1 MNNRKMRL
9 ISGIVCTMLIVV
21 MFVSL
26 FYIVKEENHQCTG
39 EDCPVC
45 ACIHQAEQ
53 ILRNLG
59 TGLVVAVCVSFTVT
73 GGMPVVSGY
82 CSTVRCSS
90 LVAQK
95 VRMND

>member
-1 MNNRKMRL
+1 MNSRKMRL
-9 ISGIVCTMLIVV
+9 LSGIVCTVLVTVML
-21 MFVSL
+21 VSL
-26 FYIVKEENHQCTG
+26 FYIVKEEDHQCMG

-53 ILRNLG
+53 TLRNLG
-59 TGLVVAVCVSFTVT
+59 TGLAVAVCVPFTVT
-73 GGMPVVSGY
+73 GGIPVVSGY
-82 CSTVRCSS
+82 RPTVRCSS

>member
-9 ISGIVCTMLIVV
+9 LSGIVCTMLIVV

-53 ILRNLG
+53 TLRNLG
-59 TGLVVAVCVSFTVT
+59 TGLVVAVRVSFTVT
-73 GGMPVVSGY
+73 GGMPGGSGY

>member
-1 MNNRKMRL
+1 MNSRKMRL
-9 ISGIVCTMLIVV
+9 LSGIVCTMLVTV
-21 MFVSL
+21 MLVSL
-26 FYIVKEENHQCTG
+26 FYIVKEEGHQCMG

-53 ILRNLG
+53 TLRNLG
-59 TGLVVAVCVSFTVT
+59 TGLAVAVCVPLTVT
-73 GGMPVVSGY
+73 GGIPLVSGY
-82 CSTVRCSS
+82 RCIVRCSS